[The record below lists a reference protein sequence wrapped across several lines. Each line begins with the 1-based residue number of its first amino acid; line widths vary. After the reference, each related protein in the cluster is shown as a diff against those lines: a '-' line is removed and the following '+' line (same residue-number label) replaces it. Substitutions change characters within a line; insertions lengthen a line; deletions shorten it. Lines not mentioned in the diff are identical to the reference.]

1 MRTGDHL
8 MPITCTTEGRI
19 VHATWSGTIAKEDL
33 ESLGKGMPR
42 IGRELGFAPDVL
54 HTYEGVTG
62 VSFEPVAAY
71 HYALQQKQVSI
82 PNPVRSAMVVTTKES
97 EYLATIFK
105 TLNRTANLEMKVF
118 YDEASA
124 RRWLARE

>member
-1 MRTGDHL
+1 M
-8 MPITCTTEGRI
+8 
-19 VHATWSGTIAKEDL
+19 
-33 ESLGKGMPR
+33 
-42 IGRELGFAPDVL
+42 
-54 HTYEGVTG
+54 
-62 VSFEPVAAY
+62 AAY
-71 HYALQQKQVSI
+71 QYALQQKHVSI

-105 TLNRTANLEMKVF
+105 TLNRTPNLEMKVF

>member
-1 MRTGDHL
+1 
-8 MPITCTTEGRI
+8 MPINCTIEGRI
-19 VHATWSGTIAKEDL
+19 VHIAWSGTIAKEDL
-33 ESLGKGMPR
+33 ESLGNEMPQ
-42 IGRELGFAPDVL
+42 IGRKLGFAPDVL
-54 HTYEGVTG
+54 HTYDGVTG

-71 HYALQQKQVSI
+71 QYALQQKQILI
-82 PNPVRSAMVVTTKES
+82 PSPVRSAMVVTTKES

-105 TLNRTANLEMKVF
+105 TLNRTPNLEMRVF